1 MGDIAQ
7 GQQVSK
13 KLPAKQLIPYVLL
26 VVGAVAM
33 AVSFFLP
40 FASAKG
46 DYAEYLKQYGDRVY
60 TAEAG
65 LHNKDVVG
73 LSLLTFLRIYI
84 AGLQSGK
91 LLGYMYM
98 EAVICITLMAVIAV
112 SSLLILLFG
121 VLKKPI
127 AAIVFSVLA
136 VVAFYALRWIL
147 TIVAYC
153 LPRSMDTESLS
164 ISIRFRLSWL
174 SPGRFGSWSAVT
186 SRRPCT
192 NNWPTTLLTALLLT
206 ALLWRTVRRSQNLSR
221 PQRPSN
227 SCRRV
232 SRGGHTS
239 STTDWGG
246 NPRRFPPQFVISQ
259 YHCHAAK
266 YSTPASKIGWY
277 LSPGTL
283 TYKPLPERSE

>member
-91 LLGYMYM
+91 LLGGMYL
-98 EAVICITLMAVIAV
+98 EAVNMHYAHGGHR
-112 SSLLILLFG
+112 G
-121 VLKKPI
+121 VF
-127 AAIVFSVLA
+127 AA
-136 VVAFYALRWIL
+136 Y
-147 TIVAYC
+147 
-153 LPRSMDTESLS
+153 
-164 ISIRFRLSWL
+164 
-174 SPGRFGSWSAVT
+174 SAVRSVEEADRGHRILGACC
-186 SRRPCT
+186 SRFLC
-192 NNWPTTLLTALLLT
+192 TAL
-206 ALLWRTVRRSQNLSR
+206 
-221 PQRPSN
+221 
-227 SCRRV
+227 
-232 SRGGHTS
+232 G
-239 STTDWGG
+239 
-246 NPRRFPPQFVISQ
+246 F
-259 YHCHAAK
+259 
-266 YSTPASKIGWY
+266 
-277 LSPGTL
+277 
-283 TYKPLPERSE
+283 

>member
-1 MGDIAQ
+1 MRDIAQ

-91 LLGYMYM
+91 LLGGMYL

-127 AAIVFSVLA
+127 AAIVFSVLV
-136 VVAFYALRWIL
+136 VVAFYALRWDFDDRGVLPSSQYGYGIAEYIYPISFVVVVAGAIWFMVSRHIAKTVHQQLANNTTDSAPVANGAAVVEPVAPSKAIL
-147 TIVAYC
+147 HQQQTGAGTF
-153 LPRSMDTESLS
+153 S
-164 ISIRFRLSWL
+164 
-174 SPGRFGSWSAVT
+174 G
-186 SRRPCT
+186 
-192 NNWPTTLLTALLLT
+192 
-206 ALLWRTVRRSQNLSR
+206 SR
-221 PQRPSN
+221 PSLL
-227 SCRRV
+227 SV
-232 SRGGHTS
+232 SHHR
-239 STTDWGG
+239 
-246 NPRRFPPQFVISQ
+246 
-259 YHCHAAK
+259 HAAK

-283 TYKPLPERSE
+283 TYRPLPERSE

>member
-46 DYAEYLKQYGDRVY
+46 DYAAEYLKQYGDRVY

-91 LLGYMYM
+91 LLGGMYL

-127 AAIVFSVLA
+127 AAIVFSVLV
-136 VVAFYALRWIL
+136 VVAFYALRWDFDDRGVL
-147 TIVAYC
+147 PSSQYGYGIVEYIY
-153 LPRSMDTESLS
+153 P
-164 ISIRFRLSWL
+164 ISFVVVVAGAIWFM
-174 SPGRFGSWSAVT
+174 
-186 SRRPCT
+186 
-192 NNWPTTLLTALLLT
+192 
-206 ALLWRTVRRSQNLSR
+206 
-221 PQRPSN
+221 
-227 SCRRV
+227 V
-232 SRGGHTS
+232 SRHIAKTVHQQLANN
-239 STTDWGG
+239 TTDSAPVANG
-246 NPRRFPPQFVISQ
+246 
-259 YHCHAAK
+259 AAVVE
-266 YSTPASKIGWY
+266 PVAPSKA
-277 LSPGTL
+277 
-283 TYKPLPERSE
+283 E

>member
-91 LLGYMYM
+91 LLGGMSWK
-98 EAVICITLMAVIAV
+98 L
-112 SSLLILLFG
+112 S
-121 VLKKPI
+121 
-127 AAIVFSVLA
+127 
-136 VVAFYALRWIL
+136 YALRSWWSSR
-147 TIVAYC
+147 C
-153 LPRSMDTESLS
+153 LRCL
-164 ISIRFRLSWL
+164 F
-174 SPGRFGSWSAVT
+174 
-186 SRRPCT
+186 C
-192 NNWPTTLLTALLLT
+192 
-206 ALLWRTVRRSQNLSR
+206 
-221 PQRPSN
+221 
-227 SCRRV
+227 C
-232 SRGGHTS
+232 
-239 STTDWGG
+239 
-246 NPRRFPPQFVISQ
+246 
-259 YHCHAAK
+259 
-266 YSTPASKIGWY
+266 
-277 LSPGTL
+277 
-283 TYKPLPERSE
+283 SEC

>member
-13 KLPAKQLIPYVLL
+13 RLPAKQLIPYVLL

-91 LLGYMYM
+91 LLGGMYL
-98 EAVICITLMAVIAV
+98 EAVICITLMAV
-112 SSLLILLFG
+112 
-121 VLKKPI
+121 
-127 AAIVFSVLA
+127 IVFSVLA
-136 VVAFYALRWIL
+136 VVAFYALRWDFDDRGVLPSSQYGYGIAEY
-147 TIVAYC
+147 IYPISFVVVVAGAIWF
-153 LPRSMDTESLS
+153 M
-164 ISIRFRLSWL
+164 
-174 SPGRFGSWSAVT
+174 
-186 SRRPCT
+186 
-192 NNWPTTLLTALLLT
+192 
-206 ALLWRTVRRSQNLSR
+206 
-221 PQRPSN
+221 
-227 SCRRV
+227 V
-232 SRGGHTS
+232 SRHIAKTVHQQLANNTVNSAPVANG
-239 STTDWGG
+239 
-246 NPRRFPPQFVISQ
+246 
-259 YHCHAAK
+259 AAVAE
-266 YSTPASKIGWY
+266 PVAPSKA
-277 LSPGTL
+277 
-283 TYKPLPERSE
+283 E

>member
-91 LLGYMYM
+91 LLGGMYL
-98 EAVICITLMAVIAV
+98 EAVICITLMAAIAV
-112 SSLLILLFG
+112 ASLL
-121 VLKKPI
+121 VLI
-127 AAIVFSVLA
+127 SFVV
-136 VVAFYALRWIL
+136 VVAGAIWF
-147 TIVAYC
+147 
-153 LPRSMDTESLS
+153 M
-164 ISIRFRLSWL
+164 
-174 SPGRFGSWSAVT
+174 
-186 SRRPCT
+186 
-192 NNWPTTLLTALLLT
+192 
-206 ALLWRTVRRSQNLSR
+206 
-221 PQRPSN
+221 
-227 SCRRV
+227 V
-232 SRGGHTS
+232 SRHIAKTVHQQLANNTVNSAPVANG
-239 STTDWGG
+239 
-246 NPRRFPPQFVISQ
+246 
-259 YHCHAAK
+259 AAVAE
-266 YSTPASKIGWY
+266 PVAPSKA
-277 LSPGTL
+277 
-283 TYKPLPERSE
+283 E

>member
-91 LLGYMYM
+91 LLGGMYL

-136 VVAFYALRWIL
+136 VVAFYALRWDFDDRG
-147 TIVAYC
+147 V
-153 LPRSMDTESLS
+153 LS
-164 ISIRFRLSWL
+164 FLAVWIRNR
-174 SPGRFGSWSAVT
+174 
-186 SRRPCT
+186 
-192 NNWPTTLLTALLLT
+192 
-206 ALLWRTVRRSQNLSR
+206 
-221 PQRPSN
+221 
-227 SCRRV
+227 
-232 SRGGHTS
+232 
-239 STTDWGG
+239 
-246 NPRRFPPQFVISQ
+246 
-259 YHCHAAK
+259 
-266 YSTPASKIGWY
+266 
-277 LSPGTL
+277 
-283 TYKPLPERSE
+283 

>member
-91 LLGYMYM
+91 LLGGMYL
-98 EAVICITLMAVIAV
+98 EAVICITLMAVIA
-112 SSLLILLFG
+112 G
-121 VLKKPI
+121 
-127 AAIVFSVLA
+127 
-136 VVAFYALRWIL
+136 
-147 TIVAYC
+147 
-153 LPRSMDTESLS
+153 
-164 ISIRFRLSWL
+164 
-174 SPGRFGSWSAVT
+174 
-186 SRRPCT
+186 
-192 NNWPTTLLTALLLT
+192 
-206 ALLWRTVRRSQNLSR
+206 
-221 PQRPSN
+221 
-227 SCRRV
+227 
-232 SRGGHTS
+232 
-239 STTDWGG
+239 
-246 NPRRFPPQFVISQ
+246 
-259 YHCHAAK
+259 
-266 YSTPASKIGWY
+266 
-277 LSPGTL
+277 
-283 TYKPLPERSE
+283 

>member
-91 LLGYMYM
+91 LLGGMYL
-98 EAVICITLMAVIAV
+98 EAVICITLMVVIAV

-136 VVAFYALRWIL
+136 VVAFYALRWDFDDRGVLPSSQYGYGIAD
-147 TIVAYC
+147 IYPISFVVVVAGAIWF
-153 LPRSMDTESLS
+153 M
-164 ISIRFRLSWL
+164 
-174 SPGRFGSWSAVT
+174 
-186 SRRPCT
+186 
-192 NNWPTTLLTALLLT
+192 
-206 ALLWRTVRRSQNLSR
+206 
-221 PQRPSN
+221 
-227 SCRRV
+227 V
-232 SRGGHTS
+232 SRHIAKTVHQQLANNTVNSAPVANG
-239 STTDWGG
+239 
-246 NPRRFPPQFVISQ
+246 
-259 YHCHAAK
+259 AAVAE
-266 YSTPASKIGWY
+266 PVAPSKA
-277 LSPGTL
+277 
-283 TYKPLPERSE
+283 E

>member
-91 LLGYMYM
+91 LLGGMYL

-112 SSLLILLFG
+112 SS
-121 VLKKPI
+121 
-127 AAIVFSVLA
+127 AA
-136 VVAFYALRWIL
+136 Y
-147 TIVAYC
+147 
-153 LPRSMDTESLS
+153 
-164 ISIRFRLSWL
+164 
-174 SPGRFGSWSAVT
+174 SAVRSVEEAGRGHRILGACC
-186 SRRPCT
+186 SRFLC
-192 NNWPTTLLTALLLT
+192 TAL
-206 ALLWRTVRRSQNLSR
+206 
-221 PQRPSN
+221 
-227 SCRRV
+227 
-232 SRGGHTS
+232 G
-239 STTDWGG
+239 
-246 NPRRFPPQFVISQ
+246 F
-259 YHCHAAK
+259 
-266 YSTPASKIGWY
+266 
-277 LSPGTL
+277 
-283 TYKPLPERSE
+283 

>member
-84 AGLQSGK
+84 AGIQSGK
-91 LLGYMYM
+91 LLGGMYL
-98 EAVICITLMAVIAV
+98 EAVICITLMAV
-112 SSLLILLFG
+112 
-121 VLKKPI
+121 I

-136 VVAFYALRWIL
+136 VVAFYALRWDFDDRGVLPSSQYGYGIAEY
-147 TIVAYC
+147 IYPISFVVVVAGAIWF
-153 LPRSMDTESLS
+153 M
-164 ISIRFRLSWL
+164 
-174 SPGRFGSWSAVT
+174 
-186 SRRPCT
+186 
-192 NNWPTTLLTALLLT
+192 
-206 ALLWRTVRRSQNLSR
+206 
-221 PQRPSN
+221 
-227 SCRRV
+227 V
-232 SRGGHTS
+232 SRHIAKTVHQQLANN
-239 STTDWGG
+239 TT
-246 NPRRFPPQFVISQ
+246 N
-259 YHCHAAK
+259 
-266 YSTPASKIGWY
+266 STPVNSAPVANGAAVAEPVAPSKA
-277 LSPGTL
+277 
-283 TYKPLPERSE
+283 E

>member
-91 LLGYMYM
+91 LLGGMYL
-98 EAVICITLMAVIAV
+98 EAVICITLMAVI
-112 SSLLILLFG
+112 
-121 VLKKPI
+121 
-127 AAIVFSVLA
+127 VFSVLV
-136 VVAFYALRWIL
+136 VVAFYALRWDFDDRGVLPSSQYGYGIAEY
-147 TIVAYC
+147 IYPISFVVVVAGAIWF
-153 LPRSMDTESLS
+153 M
-164 ISIRFRLSWL
+164 
-174 SPGRFGSWSAVT
+174 
-186 SRRPCT
+186 
-192 NNWPTTLLTALLLT
+192 
-206 ALLWRTVRRSQNLSR
+206 
-221 PQRPSN
+221 
-227 SCRRV
+227 V
-232 SRGGHTS
+232 SRHIAKTVHQQLANN
-239 STTDWGG
+239 TTDSAPVANG
-246 NPRRFPPQFVISQ
+246 
-259 YHCHAAK
+259 AAVVE
-266 YSTPASKIGWY
+266 PVAPSKA
-277 LSPGTL
+277 
-283 TYKPLPERSE
+283 E

>member
-1 MGDIAQ
+1 MRDIAQ

-46 DYAEYLKQYGDRVY
+46 DHAEYLKQYGDRVY

-91 LLGYMYM
+91 LLGGMYL

-136 VVAFYALRWIL
+136 VVAFYALRWDFDDRGVLPSSQYGYGIAEY
-147 TIVAYC
+147 IYPISFVVVVAGAIWF
-153 LPRSMDTESLS
+153 M
-164 ISIRFRLSWL
+164 
-174 SPGRFGSWSAVT
+174 
-186 SRRPCT
+186 
-192 NNWPTTLLTALLLT
+192 
-206 ALLWRTVRRSQNLSR
+206 
-221 PQRPSN
+221 
-227 SCRRV
+227 V
-232 SRGGHTS
+232 SRHIAKTVHQQLANN
-239 STTDWGG
+239 TTDSSPVANG
-246 NPRRFPPQFVISQ
+246 
-259 YHCHAAK
+259 AAVVE
-266 YSTPASKIGWY
+266 PVAPSKA
-277 LSPGTL
+277 
-283 TYKPLPERSE
+283 E

>member
-60 TAEAG
+60 TAKAG

-73 LSLLTFLRIYI
+73 LSLLTSLRIYI

-91 LLGYMYM
+91 LLGGMYL

-112 SSLLILLFG
+112 SSLLILLF
-121 VLKKPI
+121 
-127 AAIVFSVLA
+127 
-136 VVAFYALRWIL
+136 
-147 TIVAYC
+147 
-153 LPRSMDTESLS
+153 
-164 ISIRFRLSWL
+164 
-174 SPGRFGSWSAVT
+174 
-186 SRRPCT
+186 
-192 NNWPTTLLTALLLT
+192 
-206 ALLWRTVRRSQNLSR
+206 
-221 PQRPSN
+221 
-227 SCRRV
+227 
-232 SRGGHTS
+232 
-239 STTDWGG
+239 
-246 NPRRFPPQFVISQ
+246 
-259 YHCHAAK
+259 
-266 YSTPASKIGWY
+266 
-277 LSPGTL
+277 
-283 TYKPLPERSE
+283 

>member
-13 KLPAKQLIPYVLL
+13 RLPAKQLIPYVLL

-91 LLGYMYM
+91 LLGG
-98 EAVICITLMAVIAV
+98 
-112 SSLLILLFG
+112 ILDAGPLPSGGFRVRASIPVGDAPSGFG
-121 VLKKPI
+121 
-127 AAIVFSVLA
+127 
-136 VVAFYALRWIL
+136 
-147 TIVAYC
+147 
-153 LPRSMDTESLS
+153 
-164 ISIRFRLSWL
+164 
-174 SPGRFGSWSAVT
+174 T
-186 SRRPCT
+186 SRGEGESYE
-192 NNWPTTLLTALLLT
+192 
-206 ALLWRTVRRSQNLSR
+206 RR
-221 PQRPSN
+221 
-227 SCRRV
+227 
-232 SRGGHTS
+232 
-239 STTDWGG
+239 
-246 NPRRFPPQFVISQ
+246 
-259 YHCHAAK
+259 
-266 YSTPASKIGWY
+266 
-277 LSPGTL
+277 
-283 TYKPLPERSE
+283 

>member
-98 EAVICITLMAVIAV
+98 ELGYMYMEAVICITLMAVIAV

-136 VVAFYALRWIL
+136 VVAFYALRWDFDDRGVLPSSQYGYGIAEY
-147 TIVAYC
+147 IYPISFVVVVAGAIWFMVSRHIAKTVHQQ
-153 LPRSMDTESLS
+153 LANNTTNSTPVNSA
-164 ISIRFRLSWL
+164 
-174 SPGRFGSWSAVT
+174 PVANGAAVT
-186 SRRPCT
+186 EPV
-192 NNWPTTLLTALLLT
+192 A
-206 ALLWRTVRRSQNLSR
+206 
-221 PQRPSN
+221 PSK
-227 SCRRV
+227 
-232 SRGGHTS
+232 
-239 STTDWGG
+239 
-246 NPRRFPPQFVISQ
+246 
-259 YHCHAAK
+259 A
-266 YSTPASKIGWY
+266 
-277 LSPGTL
+277 
-283 TYKPLPERSE
+283 E

>member
-33 AVSFFLP
+33 AASFFLP

-91 LLGYMYM
+91 LLGGMYL

-136 VVAFYALRWIL
+136 VVAFYALRWDFDDRGVLPSSQYGYGIAEY
-147 TIVAYC
+147 IYPISFVVVVAGAIWF
-153 LPRSMDTESLS
+153 M
-164 ISIRFRLSWL
+164 
-174 SPGRFGSWSAVT
+174 
-186 SRRPCT
+186 
-192 NNWPTTLLTALLLT
+192 
-206 ALLWRTVRRSQNLSR
+206 
-221 PQRPSN
+221 
-227 SCRRV
+227 V
-232 SRGGHTS
+232 SRHIAKTVHQQLANN
-239 STTDWGG
+239 TT
-246 NPRRFPPQFVISQ
+246 N
-259 YHCHAAK
+259 
-266 YSTPASKIGWY
+266 STPVNSAPVANGAAVAEPVAPSKA
-277 LSPGTL
+277 
-283 TYKPLPERSE
+283 E